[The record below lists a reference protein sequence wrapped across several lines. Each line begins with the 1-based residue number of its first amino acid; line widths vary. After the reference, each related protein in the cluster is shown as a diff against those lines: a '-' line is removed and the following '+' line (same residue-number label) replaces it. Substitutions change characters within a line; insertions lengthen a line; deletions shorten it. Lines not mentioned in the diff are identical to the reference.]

1 MVSSMVAGRAHDAD
15 AGAASSAVGS
25 RWAAGRPRR
34 GPVPARG
41 RRRRWPHLFVG
52 LLLVAACA
60 AGVVVL
66 SQQLSERRPV
76 LVLARPVVAGQVL
89 TAADVTLARVAA
101 DAPVAVIG
109 AERLPEVVGST
120 AAVDLRAGSLVTEAV
135 LGPAEVPA
143 AGESVVALGVKPGR
157 YPPRLRAGASVRVVP
172 VASQDTGAAPAN
184 APEGGWDAVV
194 LDVAAS
200 EAAQSATVITLRLSD
215 EHAGQVAALAED
227 TASVVLTSGGGR

>member
-1 MVSSMVAGRAHDAD
+1 MVSTPVETTRNTNP
-15 AGAASSAVGS
+15 SAV
-25 RWAAGRPRR
+25 RWASDRPRR
-34 GPVPARG
+34 TGVPTGR

-52 LLLVAACA
+52 LLLVVACA

-66 SQQLSERRPV
+66 SQGLSDRRPV

-89 TAADVTLARVAA
+89 TAVDVKQARVAA
-101 DAPVAVIG
+101 DASVAVMD
-109 AERLPEVVGST
+109 ADRLPEVVGST

-157 YPPRLRAGASVRVVP
+157 YPPRLRSGASVRVVP
-172 VASQDTGAAPAN
+172 VASGDTGKAPVD
-184 APEGGWDAVV
+184 APEGGWEAVV

-200 EAAQSATVITLRLSD
+200 DNNTQSATVVTLRLRD
-215 EHAGQVAALAED
+215 EAAGQVAGLAD
-227 TASVVLTSGGGR
+227 DAASVVLTSGGGG